1 MVAWQNHQGNTMDP
15 LTGLLPTYLS
25 DGFRS
30 SDRLN
35 SPVEKPAHD
44 LSAPNSLSEMGPTQQ
59 ISHQSQI
66 ISSSG
71 SISSQ
76 FKQSSEASIEIVTQD
91 GDRVSLTYS
100 ALLQSSARES
110 FSQDAQNAA
119 YSAQYSSSSS
129 IAIQYKV
136 EGELDA
142 GEQKA
147 IKNLMTEIG
156 NISGQFFKGDVQ
168 AAFNSALE
176 LGFDSSELK
185 TLAVDLQQSTQVKY
199 VESYRQTEQL
209 SNPVNAATN
218 KDTNASN
225 PAPAIDVLSQLE
237 QLLSRLEEDASLKN
251 AEGIVKGILNEM
263 FDMLAEEFE
272 FPVASYLQDVINQF

>member
-1 MVAWQNHQGNTMDP
+1 MDP
-15 LTGLLPTYLS
+15 LTGLLPASLS
-25 DGFRS
+25 GGFQS

-35 SPVEKPAHD
+35 SPVEKPAHE

-59 ISHQSQI
+59 ISPQSQI

-71 SISSQ
+71 SISGQ

-110 FSQDAQNAA
+110 FSQNAQSTA

-156 NISGQFFKGDVQ
+156 NISSQFFKGGVQ

-209 SNPVNAATN
+209 SNPVTAAT
-218 KDTNASN
+218 N
-225 PAPAIDVLSQLE
+225 PAPAIDVLSQLA
-237 QLLSRLEEDASLKN
+237 QLLNRLEEDSSLKN
-251 AEGIVKGILNEM
+251 AEGIVKDILNVM
-263 FDMLAEEFE
+263 FDKLGEEFE
-272 FPVASYLQDVINQF
+272 FPVASYLQDVINQL